1 MNACN
6 MMNSG
11 NCILHYWRVKVLHLF
26 ICVYL
31 NRNSLTS
38 SGITE
43 LVQLLGKTEEGLL
56 FLLVQSAN
64 CFRIACISDSI
75 SEWSSFGPLVFKTSN
90 QSCNIWWSGTTK
102 QVAIASLICSLQRS
116 TKINGSSASS
126 FSRQEKCELTKITWH
141 AFSLRKIYKVS
152 FHLCRV
158 YFI

>member
-64 CFRIACISDSI
+64 CFRIACISDRI
-75 SEWSSFGPLVFKTSN
+75 SEWSSLVFKTSN

>member
-1 MNACN
+1 
-6 MMNSG
+6 MMNSK
-11 NCILHYWRVKVLHLF
+11 NWILHYWRVKVLHLF

-31 NRNSLTS
+31 NRNSLTL

-64 CFRIACISDSI
+64 CFRIACISDRI

-90 QSCNIWWSGTTK
+90 HSCNIRWSGTTK

-116 TKINGSSASS
+116 TKINGSSAPSV
-126 FSRQEKCELTKITWH
+126 SRQAKCELTKITWH
-141 AFSLRKIYKVS
+141 AFSLRKIYKAS

-158 YFI
+158 YLI